1 MFVAVGLLDRIS
13 EAKPDIGMAMML
25 PRRVARS
32 GAFRHNRLSGH
43 QRYQAG
49 WHIMSDDA
57 QNTLGETGSPQDRGA
72 NAELFASLYAD
83 LRRLADRELRR
94 FPSAGVS
101 PTTLVHEA
109 YLNLAS
115 RDGVRF
121 ADHGKCLGYIARAMR
136 GVLIDFSRRH
146 QAVKRGSE
154 FKIVELN
161 TQIGE
166 ALTDDKS
173 LTQLSVALDE
183 LTQHDPSLAELV
195 DLKYF
200 CGFSFAEVAKLRGIS
215 ERTVQR
221 DWQKVRLL
229 LYQHI
234 NDSVS

>member
-1 MFVAVGLLDRIS
+1 MS
-13 EAKPDIGMAMML
+13 EDAPNILAEDGNPDD
-25 PRRVARS
+25 
-32 GAFRHNRLSGH
+32 
-43 QRYQAG
+43 Q
-49 WHIMSDDA
+49 
-57 QNTLGETGSPQDRGA
+57 GA
-72 NAELFASLYAD
+72 NAKLFASLYAD

-121 ADHGKCLGYIARAMR
+121 ADHGKCLGYVARAMR

-154 FKIVELN
+154 FKIVELS

-166 ALTDDKS
+166 ELSDDKS
-173 LTQLSVALDE
+173 LTRLSAALDD
-183 LTQHDPSLAELV
+183 LAQHDSSLAELV

-200 CGFSFAEVAKLRGIS
+200 CGFSFAEIAKVRGIS

-229 LYQHI
+229 LYQQI
-234 NDSVS
+234 NDHGS

>member
-1 MFVAVGLLDRIS
+1 VIQNCALGGRL
-13 EAKPDIGMAMML
+13 
-25 PRRVARS
+25 
-32 GAFRHNRLSGH
+32 FRTR
-43 QRYQAG
+43 
-49 WHIMSDDA
+49 
-57 QNTLGETGSPQDRGA
+57 PGA
-72 NAELFASLYAD
+72 NAKLFASLYAD

-109 YLNLAS
+109 YLNLAG

-121 ADHGKCLGYIARAMR
+121 ADDGKCLSYVARAMR
-136 GVLIDFSRRH
+136 VFIDFSRRH
-146 QAVKRGSE
+146 QAVKRGSG
-154 FKIVELN
+154 FKIVGLD

-166 ALTDDKS
+166 ELSDDQS
-173 LTQLSVALDE
+173 LMRLSGALDE
-183 LTQHDPSLAELV
+183 LAQHEPSLAELV

-200 CGFSFAEVAKLRGIS
+200 CGFSFAEIAKLRGIS

-234 NDSVS
+234 NDNGS

>member
-1 MFVAVGLLDRIS
+1 MS
-13 EAKPDIGMAMML
+13 E
-25 PRRVARS
+25 
-32 GAFRHNRLSGH
+32 
-43 QRYQAG
+43 
-49 WHIMSDDA
+49 DA
-57 QNTLGETGSPQDRGA
+57 PNTLADAAPADDEGA
-72 NAELFASLYAD
+72 NSKLFASLYAD

-109 YLNLAS
+109 YLNLAD
-115 RDGVRF
+115 REGVRF
-121 ADHGKCLGYIARAMR
+121 ADPGKCLGYVARAMR
-136 GVLIDFSRRH
+136 GVLIDLSRRR
-146 QAVKRGSE
+146 QAVKRGSG

-166 ALTDDKS
+166 ELCDDES
-173 LTQLSVALDE
+173 LVKLSAALDE
-183 LTQHDPSLAELV
+183 LTLHDPALAELV

-200 CGFSFAEVAKLRGIS
+200 CGISFAEIAKLRGIS

-234 NDSVS
+234 NDQEP

>member
-1 MFVAVGLLDRIS
+1 MGPATKGSGRERQNMS
-13 EAKPDIGMAMML
+13 EEAPNALEEAD
-25 PRRVARS
+25 
-32 GAFRHNRLSGH
+32 
-43 QRYQAG
+43 
-49 WHIMSDDA
+49 
-57 QNTLGETGSPQDRGA
+57 SPKDQGA
-72 NAELFASLYAD
+72 NAKLFASLYAD

-109 YLNLAS
+109 YLNLAN
-115 RDGVRF
+115 REGVRF
-121 ADHGKCLGYIARAMR
+121 ADDGKCLGYVARAMR

-146 QAVKRGSE
+146 QAMKRGSE

-166 ALTDDKS
+166 DLSDDKG
-173 LTQLSVALDE
+173 LVQLSAALDD
-183 LTQHDPSLAELV
+183 LAQHDPPLAELV

-200 CGFSFAEVAKLRGIS
+200 CGFSFAEIAKLRGIS

-229 LYQHI
+229 LYQQI
-234 NDSVS
+234 NNSGS

>member
-1 MFVAVGLLDRIS
+1 MS
-13 EAKPDIGMAMML
+13 EEAPNALEEAD
-25 PRRVARS
+25 
-32 GAFRHNRLSGH
+32 
-43 QRYQAG
+43 
-49 WHIMSDDA
+49 
-57 QNTLGETGSPQDRGA
+57 SPEDQGA
-72 NAELFASLYAD
+72 NAKLFASLYAD

-121 ADHGKCLGYIARAMR
+121 ADDEKCLGYVARAMR

-166 ALTDDKS
+166 ELSDDKA
-173 LTQLSVALDE
+173 LAQLSEALDE
-183 LTQHDPSLAELV
+183 LAQHEPSLAELV

-200 CGFSFAEVAKLRGIS
+200 CGFSFAEIAKLRGIS

-229 LYQHI
+229 LYRHV
-234 NDSVS
+234 NNSGS

>member
-1 MFVAVGLLDRIS
+1 LPAPAHFGTIGGPATEGAGRERPNMS
-13 EAKPDIGMAMML
+13 E
-25 PRRVARS
+25 
-32 GAFRHNRLSGH
+32 
-43 QRYQAG
+43 
-49 WHIMSDDA
+49 
-57 QNTLGETGSPQDRGA
+57 ETPNAPEEAGSPEDQGA
-72 NAELFASLYAD
+72 NAKLFASLYAD

-109 YLNLAS
+109 YLNLAN

-121 ADHGKCLGYIARAMR
+121 ADDGKCLGYVARAMR

-146 QAVKRGSE
+146 QAVKRGSR

-161 TQIGE
+161 TQIG
-166 ALTDDKS
+166 ADLSDDKG
-173 LTQLSVALDE
+173 LTQLSGALDD
-183 LTQHDPSLAELV
+183 LAQHDPSLAELV

-200 CGFSFAEVAKLRGIS
+200 CGFSFAEIAKLRGIS

-229 LYQHI
+229 LYRHV
-234 NDSVS
+234 NNSGS

>member
-1 MFVAVGLLDRIS
+1 
-13 EAKPDIGMAMML
+13 
-25 PRRVARS
+25 
-32 GAFRHNRLSGH
+32 
-43 QRYQAG
+43 
-49 WHIMSDDA
+49 MSDDA
-57 QNTLGETGSPQDRGA
+57 PNTSAEADSPGDQGA
-72 NAELFASLYAD
+72 NAKLFASLYAD

-109 YLNLAS
+109 YLNLAN
-115 RDGVRF
+115 REVVRF
-121 ADHGKCLGYIARAMR
+121 ADDGKCLGYVARAMR

-146 QAVKRGSE
+146 QAMKRGSE

-166 ALTDDKS
+166 DLSDDKG
-173 LTQLSVALDE
+173 LVQLSAALDD
-183 LTQHDPSLAELV
+183 LAQHDPPLAELV

-200 CGFSFAEVAKLRGIS
+200 CGFSFADIAKLRGIS

-234 NDSVS
+234 NDNGA

>member
-1 MFVAVGLLDRIS
+1 MS
-13 EAKPDIGMAMML
+13 E
-25 PRRVARS
+25 
-32 GAFRHNRLSGH
+32 
-43 QRYQAG
+43 
-49 WHIMSDDA
+49 
-57 QNTLGETGSPQDRGA
+57 ETPNALEEADSPEDQGA
-72 NAELFASLYAD
+72 NAKLFASLYAD

-109 YLNLAS
+109 YLNLAN

-121 ADHGKCLGYIARAMR
+121 ANDGKCLGYVARAMR

-146 QAVKRGSE
+146 QAVKRGSG

-166 ALTDDKS
+166 DLSDDKG
-173 LTQLSVALDE
+173 LAQLSGALDD
-183 LTQHDPSLAELV
+183 LAQHDPSLAELV

-200 CGFSFAEVAKLRGIS
+200 CGFSFAEIAKLRGIS

-234 NDSVS
+234 NDNGA

>member
-1 MFVAVGLLDRIS
+1 MS
-13 EAKPDIGMAMML
+13 EDAPNSLAKAD
-25 PRRVARS
+25 
-32 GAFRHNRLSGH
+32 
-43 QRYQAG
+43 
-49 WHIMSDDA
+49 
-57 QNTLGETGSPQDRGA
+57 SPEGQGA

-109 YLNLAS
+109 YLTLAN

-121 ADHGKCLGYIARAMR
+121 ADDGKCLGYVARAMR
-136 GVLIDFSRRH
+136 GVLIDLSRRH

-161 TQIGE
+161 TQIGQE
-166 ALTDDKS
+166 LSDDQS
-173 LTQLSVALDE
+173 LLQLSGALDE
-183 LTQHDPSLAELV
+183 LAQHDPSLAELV

-200 CGFSFAEVAKLRGIS
+200 CGFSFAEIAKLRGIS
-215 ERTVQR
+215 ERTIQR

-229 LYQHI
+229 LYQHM
-234 NDSVS
+234 NDSGS

>member
-1 MFVAVGLLDRIS
+1 MS
-13 EAKPDIGMAMML
+13 E
-25 PRRVARS
+25 
-32 GAFRHNRLSGH
+32 
-43 QRYQAG
+43 
-49 WHIMSDDA
+49 DA
-57 QNTLGETGSPQDRGA
+57 PNTLAEADSPGDQGS
-72 NAELFASLYAD
+72 NAKLFASLYAD

-121 ADHGKCLGYIARAMR
+121 ADDRKCLSYVARAMR

-146 QAVKRGSE
+146 QAVKRGSG
-154 FKIVELN
+154 FKIVELD

-166 ALTDDKS
+166 ELSDDQS
-173 LTQLSVALDE
+173 LMRLSGALDE
-183 LTQHDPSLAELV
+183 LALHEPSLAELV

-200 CGFSFAEVAKLRGIS
+200 CGFSFAEIAKLRGIS
-215 ERTVQR
+215 ERTVHR

-234 NDSVS
+234 NDSGS

>member
-1 MFVAVGLLDRIS
+1 MS
-13 EAKPDIGMAMML
+13 E
-25 PRRVARS
+25 
-32 GAFRHNRLSGH
+32 
-43 QRYQAG
+43 
-49 WHIMSDDA
+49 DA
-57 QNTLGETGSPQDRGA
+57 PNTLAEPESPEDQGV
-72 NAELFASLYAD
+72 NAKLFASLYAD

-94 FPSAGVS
+94 FPAAGVS

-109 YLNLAS
+109 YLNLAN
-115 RDGVRF
+115 REGVRF
-121 ADHGKCLGYIARAMR
+121 ADDGKCLGYVARAMR

-146 QAVKRGSE
+146 QAMKRGSE

-166 ALTDDKS
+166 DLSDDKG
-173 LTQLSVALDE
+173 LVQLSAALDD
-183 LTQHDPSLAELV
+183 LAQHDPPLAELV

-200 CGFSFAEVAKLRGIS
+200 CGFSFAEIAKLRGIS

-234 NDSVS
+234 NENGT

>member
-1 MFVAVGLLDRIS
+1 MS
-13 EAKPDIGMAMML
+13 E
-25 PRRVARS
+25 
-32 GAFRHNRLSGH
+32 
-43 QRYQAG
+43 
-49 WHIMSDDA
+49 DA
-57 QNTLGETGSPQDRGA
+57 PNTFAEADSPENQGA
-72 NAELFASLYAD
+72 NAKLFASLYAD

-109 YLNLAS
+109 YLNLAN
-115 RDGVRF
+115 RDAVRF
-121 ADHGKCLGYIARAMR
+121 ADDGKCLSYVARAMR

-146 QAVKRGSE
+146 QAVKRGSG

-166 ALTDDKS
+166 ELSDDES
-173 LTQLSVALDE
+173 LVRLSGALDE
-183 LTQHDPSLAELV
+183 LAQHDPPLAELV

-200 CGFSFAEVAKLRGIS
+200 CGFSFAEIAKLRGIS

-229 LYQHI
+229 LYQDL
-234 NDSVS
+234 NDNGS